1 MSINAASN
9 CVGFRETVD
18 LLPWADPYIAQ
29 LFAEAGMLAGGVG
42 REIGG
47 AESRTNPSDRRR
59 LAEVVVID
67 ESSGRDA
74 TVEAVFT
81 RHAWHLAPAPHRR
94 SVARTRR
101 PEAEP
106 TLARC

>member
-1 MSINAASN
+1 MSISAASN
-9 CVGFRETVD
+9 CVGFRRTVD

-29 LFAEAGMLAGGVG
+29 LFAEAGMLAGDAAC
-42 REIGG
+42 EIGE
-47 AESRTNPSDRRR
+47 AESRTNSSGRRR
-59 LAEVVVID
+59 LAEVVAID
-67 ESSGRDA
+67 ELSGQDA
-74 TVEAVFT
+74 IVEAVFT